1 MTSAKLPEA
10 KIPAT
15 HVGILETAL
24 LATVSTISHRDGLIS
39 SNPVGFEW
47 DGEHIRLSTLK
58 SRFKYH
64 NLVAN
69 PQITLCV
76 VDPKVPTRYLE
87 VRGFADLID
96 DPKGTLNRKLFAR
109 MSGEEMP
116 ADLDPPGDERVIIKI
131 VPTRVSAPDLY
142 SGRLDRRAEQA
153 EQKPPSRVT

>member
-1 MTSAKLPEA
+1 MSSPELPEA
-10 KIPAT
+10 RIPDT

-39 SNPVGFEW
+39 SNPVGFDW

-58 SRFKYH
+58 SRLKYR

-87 VRGFADLID
+87 IRGFAELID
-96 DPKGTLNRKLFAR
+96 DPEATLSRKLFGR
-109 MSGEEMP
+109 MTGEEMP
-116 ADLDPPGDERVIIKI
+116 PDLDPPGDMRAIIKI
-131 VPTRVSAPDLY
+131 VPTKVSAPDLY
-142 SGRLDRRAEQA
+142 GGRLDRRAEQA
-153 EQKPPSRVT
+153 GQKPPSRKT